1 MKLAGILILV
11 AGLVL
16 ASFSIF
22 MDTTVGVA
30 ARDYGYGV
38 TSPDMRVSNIDLI
51 AKRQSFLIFS
61 GILSVVG
68 AILVGFSSLS
78 KPQNNEALPVEQEQS
93 ETEPV
98 ESGATSKSV
107 SICRNC
113 HHMGAGDA
121 HECRRCGEPF
131 PT

>member
-11 AGLVL
+11 AGLIL
-16 ASFSIF
+16 ATFCLF

-68 AILVGFSSLS
+68 AILVGFSSIS
-78 KPQNNEALPVEQEQS
+78 KPQNNDALPVEQEQS
-93 ETEPV
+93 AADPV
-98 ESGATSKSV
+98 DSGATSNSV

-121 HECRRCGEPF
+121 QECRRCGEPF